1 MFEKKILMSVHKI
14 NVSLYVKYNIGEKI
28 SIFKHL
34 VDNNMYTE
42 KDIPVRG
49 YGVVH

>member
-1 MFEKKILMSVHKI
+1 MFEKNL
-14 NVSLYVKYNIGEKI
+14 NVCAQDKCVTIYNIREKI

-34 VDNNMYTE
+34 VDNNMYME
-42 KDIPVRG
+42 KDIPMRG